1 MSNKFRPF
9 SKRLT
14 KRIIIVL
21 TLTLALI
28 FAGLFYLATS
38 LTRDINK
45 DMFYCI
51 MDTESE
57 IVEKELY
64 GVELSTK
71 SSIRHMERAVVSPDG
86 VYEA

>member
-57 IVEKELY
+57 IVAWSCLPRAASATWSGQWSRPTGYTKPW
-64 GVELSTK
+64 ST
-71 SSIRHMERAVVSPDG
+71 S
-86 VYEA
+86 